1 MPERAAAA
9 REEGLMLRIVCLS
22 SFLLLTGCASG
33 GETDS
38 VPIPGAWSSDIQSV
52 GAQGHAGFATVTMMP
67 EGETRANLT
76 LRGGSAGGRHP
87 WHIHAGLCPS
97 GDADPTAV
105 GPEVGDPGSYPVL
118 EPDDVGN
125 ASATAVLSVPL
136 DPDAEYHVDIHQSED
151 DPTVVGCGDLQKSF

>member
-1 MPERAAAA
+1 
-9 REEGLMLRIVCLS
+9 MLRIVCICS
-22 SFLLLTGCASG
+22 LLLLKGCASG
-33 GETDS
+33 GDETDN
-38 VPIPGAWSSDIQSV
+38 VPTPGAWSSDIQPV
-52 GAQGHAGFATVTMMP
+52 GAEGHAGFATVTLMP

-76 LRGGSAGGRHP
+76 LRGYSAGGRHP

-97 GDADPTAV
+97 GDADQTAV
-105 GPEVGDPGSYPVL
+105 GPEAGDPSAYPVL
-118 EPDDVGN
+118 EPDDAGN

>member
-1 MPERAAAA
+1 
-9 REEGLMLRIVCLS
+9 MLRMVCII

-38 VPIPGAWSSDIQSV
+38 RPIPGAWSGDIQSL
-52 GAQGHAGFATVTMMP
+52 GAEGHSGFATVTLMP
-67 EGETRANLT
+67 DGETRANVT

-97 GDADPTAV
+97 GDGDSSAV
-105 GPEVGDPGSYPVL
+105 GPEVGDPGAYPAL
-118 EPDDVGN
+118 EPDDAGN
-125 ASATAVLSVPL
+125 ASATAVLVVPL
-136 DPDAEYHVDIHQSED
+136 DPAAEYHVDVHQSGD

>member
-1 MPERAAAA
+1 
-9 REEGLMLRIVCLS
+9 MLRIVRLI

-38 VPIPGAWSSDIQSV
+38 RPIAGAWSGDIQSL
-52 GAQGHAGFATVTMMP
+52 GAEGHSGFATVTLMP
-67 EGETRANLT
+67 DGETRANLT

-97 GDADPTAV
+97 GDAEPTAV

-118 EPDDVGN
+118 EPNDTGN
-125 ASATAVLSVPL
+125 ASATAVLAVPL
-136 DPDAEYHVDIHQSED
+136 DPGAEYHVDVHQSED
-151 DPTVVGCGDLQKSF
+151 DATVVGCGDLQESF